1 MKSNSYLA
9 VESLFHI
16 SENLLRQ
23 TGRVGY
29 YRPYFSTFRPLDY
42 NSWYCR
48 THVHTCPVGQEEALT
63 RRLAEGVRRGQL
75 PWLLSVS
82 EEDVPAAFFPA
93 LEQAGFS
100 VRKPQTGMLLETRSY
115 QPAPRRPARGAHRA
129 RSDWRVGRR
138 VHPGLR
144 QGG

>member
-42 NSWYCR
+42 NSWY
-48 THVHTCPVGQEEALT
+48 
-63 RRLAEGVRRGQL
+63 RRRR
-75 PWLLSVS
+75 
-82 EEDVPAAFFPA
+82 
-93 LEQAGFS
+93 
-100 VRKPQTGMLLETRSY
+100 
-115 QPAPRRPARGAHRA
+115 
-129 RSDWRVGRR
+129 
-138 VHPGLR
+138 
-144 QGG
+144 